1 MQANLTGLK
10 FSLDPRMGAI
20 VAEEEPG
27 VGGEVSLLNGDKI
40 YQNTGFGDGST
51 SQSTSS
57 FKEKNETP

>member
-1 MQANLTGLK
+1 
-10 FSLDPRMGAI
+10 MGAI

-27 VGGEVSLLNGDKI
+27 AGGEVSLLNGDEI